1 MSDLCSFDGKTVAPQ
16 LAVKPTLVAELTDK
30 LYGDNTYGDVGTAV
44 NDNNNNHTTAEITAG
59 LSTLS
64 TTTTTR
70 LD

>member
-1 MSDLCSFDGKTVAPQ
+1 
-16 LAVKPTLVAELTDK
+16 LVAELTDK

-44 NDNNNNHTTAEITAG
+44 NNNNNNYTTAEITAG

>member
-44 NDNNNNHTTAEITAG
+44 NDNNNNTTAEITAG
-59 LSTLS
+59 LP

>member
-44 NDNNNNHTTAEITAG
+44 NDNNNNTTAEITAG

>member
-1 MSDLCSFDGKTVAPQ
+1 MIYAHLMAKQLRPQ

-44 NDNNNNHTTAEITAG
+44 NNHNNNTTAEITAG
-59 LSTLS
+59 LST
-64 TTTTTR
+64 TTTTR